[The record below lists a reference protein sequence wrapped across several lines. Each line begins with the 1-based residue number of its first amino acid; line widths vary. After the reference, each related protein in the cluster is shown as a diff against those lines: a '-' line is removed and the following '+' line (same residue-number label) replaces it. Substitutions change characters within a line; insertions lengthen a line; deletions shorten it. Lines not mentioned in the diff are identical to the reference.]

1 MRGKYRFR
9 RRRRRAGVPAIA
21 VTLLL
26 ALAAWSAPSIWAEPS
41 APPARSATARAA
53 PPDSDPWRES
63 RRSAEILRRQ
73 EAAPAGEAR
82 RASTT
87 ASRDDSFAP
96 GRRRV
101 GRGAAVRVIDGDTID
116 VDGIRIRLLGI
127 DTPETHPARCRYEA
141 ELGARATR
149 RLEAL
154 LAEGEFELVPSGR
167 DEDRYGRKLRRVERN
182 GVSLGDVLVQ
192 EGLARP
198 YGNGRRPWC

>member
-9 RRRRRAGVPAIA
+9 RRRRRVGVPAIA

-26 ALAAWSAPSIWAEPS
+26 ALAAWRAPSLWAEPA
-41 APPARSATARAA
+41 APPARSAAAR
-53 PPDSDPWRES
+53 PDSPDPWRES
-63 RRSAEILRRQ
+63 RRSAEILRGQ
-73 EAAPAGEAR
+73 EAAPAGGSLA
-82 RASTT
+82 TT
-87 ASRDDSFAP
+87 ASRRDDGPA

-101 GRGAAVRVIDGDTID
+101 GRDAAVRVIDGDTID
-116 VDGIRIRLLGI
+116 VDGVRIRLLGI
-127 DTPETHPARCRYEA
+127 DTPETHPARCPYEA

-154 LAEGEFELVPSGR
+154 LAEGDFELVPSGR
-167 DEDRYGRKLRRVERN
+167 DEDRYGRKLRLVERE
-182 GVSLGDVLVQ
+182 GVSLGDVLVS